1 MPRRLTTKPRRPTL
15 LGAAAAKS
23 LLSPE
28 KAAALEKERWLP
40 TLTQKPT
47 LTGWP
52 QPEQPDVGL
61 SLKGLQQDPRADPT
75 RTQQA
80 CRPRKTPSFSQAVPT
95 VDVGA
100 LGANE
105 KPRPAHNHRP

>member
-1 MPRRLTTKPRRPTL
+1 MPRRPHHQAPPAHTA
-15 LGAAAAKS
+15 GSSCSKS

-47 LTGWP
+47 LDGWP

-61 SLKGLQQDPRADPT
+61 SLKGLQQDPV
-75 RTQQA
+75 Q
-80 CRPRKTPSFSQAVPT
+80 TPPERIGLSATENTKLLTGSS

-105 KPRPAHNHRP
+105 KPRLKPTTNA